1 MSEQSAKVFFVK
13 SVFSPICKSFLPR
26 KFPTIRYFLTH
37 YLACATT
44 IVCGYLLE
52 RTTQMVS
59 TSFSLRATFR
69 APSRSQL
76 PPPCS
81 REDSHWCA
89 SVEHLQERRKREWY
103 SQKMV
108 FTENGIR
115 NFYPKLLQLSCSEC
129 EILAKHF
136 TVSPEPRLGLSIP
149 DFASQLRRNFSR
161 AAR

>member
-1 MSEQSAKVFFVK
+1 MVLISLAKLLLIYNIVHAYINTLLLVIFKYRTAENFQGRK
-13 SVFSPICKSFLPR
+13 LSRILRFCAYSRKFSLQNLGAWCPLARHERAICESFLCKKRISPICKSFLPR
-26 KFPTIRYFLTH
+26 KFPAIRYFLTH

-89 SVEHLQERRKREWY
+89 SVEHL
-103 SQKMV
+103 
-108 FTENGIR
+108 
-115 NFYPKLLQLSCSEC
+115 
-129 EILAKHF
+129 
-136 TVSPEPRLGLSIP
+136 
-149 DFASQLRRNFSR
+149 
-161 AAR
+161 

>member
-1 MSEQSAKVFFVK
+1 MEGENFREFCGFVPIRESFLCKIWGCGILWHGMSEQSAKVFSAK

-76 PPPCS
+76 SPPCS

-89 SVEHLQERRKREWY
+89 SMEHLCGRRIREWY
-103 SQKMV
+103 S
-108 FTENGIR
+108 
-115 NFYPKLLQLSCSEC
+115 
-129 EILAKHF
+129 
-136 TVSPEPRLGLSIP
+136 
-149 DFASQLRRNFSR
+149 
-161 AAR
+161 